1 MLLPQGKN
9 IKKDEFDAIGDMFS
23 KVNWELPMAEE
34 YKNDLVQ
41 PQFLPQRVPKSLSN
55 AIVPQQA
62 KPDPNSPVSPEQWTK
77 VEKMVAWLRT
87 IQFLLI
93 FRKYP

>member
-41 PQFLPQRVPKSLSN
+41 PQFLGPSVPK
-55 AIVPQQA
+55 
-62 KPDPNSPVSPEQWTK
+62 
-77 VEKMVAWLRT
+77 
-87 IQFLLI
+87 
-93 FRKYP
+93 